1 MRRETRQHS
10 FVPSEPLTTPVT
22 TEAFQSEVRG
32 WAKRLDVAPLEV
44 RLMVM
49 SRKWASCSPRG
60 RVTFASDLLYQTEGF
75 RREVI
80 LHELLHLKVPNHG
93 PLFRAL
99 LSTHRSLR

>member
-44 RLMVM
+44 
-49 SRKWASCSPRG
+49 G
-60 RVTFASDLLYQTEGF
+60 
-75 RREVI
+75 
-80 LHELLHLKVPNHG
+80 ELL
-93 PLFRAL
+93 
-99 LSTHRSLR
+99 T